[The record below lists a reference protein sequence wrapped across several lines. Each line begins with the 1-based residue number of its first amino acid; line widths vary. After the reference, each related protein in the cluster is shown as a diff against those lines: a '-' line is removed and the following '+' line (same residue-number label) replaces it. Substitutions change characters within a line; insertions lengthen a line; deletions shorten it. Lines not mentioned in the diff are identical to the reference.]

1 MKELNQTIQAV
12 IMPFWSKPQ
21 KKDIEAVKQAV
32 VPQERPADAPLPKF
46 DLGKLPERPRFA
58 PLFVKIDRYQEIL
71 NSVENLKSILL
82 GVRDLLNLMQQL
94 DRIKIESETLLN
106 KNIQEVILNISN
118 MDKEFIRP
126 KGVRAEE
133 PAIQNAEYERVGN
146 YIGDLQRELDN
157 LKSQLQCF
165 K

>member
-1 MKELNQTIQAV
+1 
-12 IMPFWSKPQ
+12 MPFWSKPQ

-32 VPQERPADAPLPKF
+32 VPQEKSQSAEMPKF

-58 PLFVKIDRYQEIL
+58 PLFVKIDRYREIL
-71 NSVENLKSILL
+71 NSIENLKSILL

-106 KNIQEVILNISN
+106 KNIQEVIMNISN

-126 KGVRAEE
+126 KGVNVEE
-133 PAIQNAEYERVGN
+133 TAHDMHDNMGYEKVGS

-157 LKSQLQCF
+157 LKSQLQTLR
-165 K
+165 

>member
-1 MKELNQTIQAV
+1 
-12 IMPFWSKPQ
+12 MPFWSKPQ

-32 VPQERPADAPLPKF
+32 VPQERPQPMEMPKF

-58 PLFVKIDRYQEIL
+58 PLFIKIDRYQEIL
-71 NSVENLKSILL
+71 NSIENLKSILL

-106 KNIQEVILNISN
+106 KNIQEVILIISN

-126 KGVRAEE
+126 KGVSVEDSVQDARDSMG
-133 PAIQNAEYERVGN
+133 YEKVGN

-157 LKSQLQCF
+157 LKSQLQTLR
-165 K
+165 

>member
-1 MKELNQTIQAV
+1 
-12 IMPFWSKPQ
+12 MPFWSKPQ

-32 VPQERPADAPLPKF
+32 VPQEKLQSVEMPKF

-58 PLFVKIDRYQEIL
+58 PLFVKIDRYKEIL
-71 NSVENLKSILL
+71 NSIENLKSILL

-94 DRIKIESETLLN
+94 DRMKIESETLLN

-126 KGVRAEE
+126 KGVSVEE
-133 PAIQNAEYERVGN
+133 SAHDMHDNTGYEKVGN

-157 LKSQLQCF
+157 LKSQLQTLR
-165 K
+165 

>member
-1 MKELNQTIQAV
+1 
-12 IMPFWSKPQ
+12 MPFWSKPQ

-32 VPQERPADAPLPKF
+32 VPQERPQETPMPKF

-94 DRIKIESETLLN
+94 DRIKIESEALLN
-106 KNIQEVILNISN
+106 KNIQEVIINISN

-126 KGVRAEE
+126 KGINVENSVPELRD
-133 PAIQNAEYERVGN
+133 NAGYEKVGS

-157 LKSQLQCF
+157 LKSQLQTLR
-165 K
+165 

>member
-1 MKELNQTIQAV
+1 
-12 IMPFWSKPQ
+12 MPFWSKPQ

-32 VPQERPADAPLPKF
+32 VPQERPQETPMPKF

-58 PLFVKIDRYQEIL
+58 PLFIKIDRYHEIL
-71 NSVENLKSILL
+71 NSIESLKSILL

-106 KNIQEVILNISN
+106 KNIQEVILIISN

-126 KGVRAEE
+126 KGVSVENSV
-133 PAIQNAEYERVGN
+133 PDMHDNAGYEKVGN

-157 LKSQLQCF
+157 LKSQLQTLR
-165 K
+165 

>member
-1 MKELNQTIQAV
+1 
-12 IMPFWSKPQ
+12 MPFWSKPQ

-32 VPQERPADAPLPKF
+32 VPQERPQPAEMPKF

-58 PLFVKIDRYQEIL
+58 PLFIKIDRYQEIL
-71 NSVENLKSILL
+71 NSIESLKSILL

-106 KNIQEVILNISN
+106 KNIQEVILIISN

-126 KGVRAEE
+126 KGVSVENSV
-133 PAIQNAEYERVGN
+133 PDMHDNAGYEKVGN

-157 LKSQLQCF
+157 LKSQLQDLR
-165 K
+165 

>member
-1 MKELNQTIQAV
+1 
-12 IMPFWSKPQ
+12 MPFWSKPQ

-32 VPQERPADAPLPKF
+32 VPQERPQETPMPKF

-58 PLFVKIDRYQEIL
+58 PLFIKIDRYQEIL
-71 NSVENLKSILL
+71 NSIENLKSILL

-106 KNIQEVILNISN
+106 KNIQEVILIISN

-126 KGVRAEE
+126 KGVSVEE
-133 PAIQNAEYERVGN
+133 FVPDMHDNMGYEKVGN

-157 LKSQLQCF
+157 LRSQLQTLR
-165 K
+165 

>member
-1 MKELNQTIQAV
+1 
-12 IMPFWSKPQ
+12 MPFWSKPQ

-32 VPQERPADAPLPKF
+32 VPQEKAQPIEMPKF

-58 PLFVKIDRYQEIL
+58 PLFVKIDRYKEIL
-71 NSVENLKSILL
+71 NSIENLKSILL

-106 KNIQEVILNISN
+106 KNIQEVIMNISS

-126 KGVRAEE
+126 KGVSAED
-133 PAIQNAEYERVGN
+133 AVHDMHDNTGYEKVGN
-146 YIGDLQRELDN
+146 YISDLQRELDN
-157 LKSQLQCF
+157 LKSQLQTLR
-165 K
+165 